1 MKKMNKAKVEIAN
14 QILER
19 LNDLR
24 ATVNAKP
31 GISKRR
37 IDYLFGITEGLTSA
51 LAIICEE
58 GE

>member
-1 MKKMNKAKVEIAN
+1 MNKSKVEISN

-19 LNDLR
+19 LNDLKKSVESDNKR
-24 ATVNAKP
+24 
-31 GISKRR
+31 GIS
-37 IDYLFGITEGLTSA
+37 YLFGVVDGLTSA

>member
-1 MKKMNKAKVEIAN
+1 MDKAKVEISN

-24 ATVNAKP
+24 RAINVIPVHDKQ
-31 GISKRR
+31 R
-37 IDYLFGITEGLTSA
+37 IAHLFGLIEGLTSA

>member
-1 MKKMNKAKVEIAN
+1 MNKAKVEIAN

-31 GISKRR
+31 GPSKRR
-37 IDYLFGITEGLTSA
+37 VDYLFGIAEGLTSA

>member
-1 MKKMNKAKVEIAN
+1 MNKAKVEIAN

-31 GISKRR
+31 GPSKRR
-37 IDYLFGITEGLTSA
+37 VDYLFGITEGLTSA